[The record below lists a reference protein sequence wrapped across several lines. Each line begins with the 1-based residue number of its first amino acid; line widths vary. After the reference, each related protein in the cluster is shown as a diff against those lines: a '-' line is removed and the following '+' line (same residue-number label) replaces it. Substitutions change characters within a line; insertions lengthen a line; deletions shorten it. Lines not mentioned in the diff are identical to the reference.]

1 MPSPDQ
7 FAYMDALDLASLVR
21 QKQVQPIELVDAVIS
36 RIERLNPTLN
46 AVVTPMY
53 DEARRRAQEPLP
65 EGPLSGVPFLLKDFL
80 AEYAGVRMTEGSRF
94 LSDFVP
100 DEDSELVKR
109 IKRAGLIT
117 VAKTNTPALA
127 CGPTTEPQLFGAA
140 HNPWDTNRTTGGSSG
155 GAGASVASGIV
166 SIAHG
171 NDAGGSIRIPASC
184 CGVFGLKPTR
194 GRNPLGPLYGDIF
207 SGFVSEHVLT
217 RSVRESAAFLDASS
231 GPDLGDPYATPPP
244 DRPFLE
250 EVGASPGRLRIAYS
264 GQTTLGTPLDPDCA
278 AALQDAVTLCA
289 ELGHEVVEASPD
301 FDGEEVWQGFVKVC
315 AAGFAWVVDDWARR
329 TGRTP
334 TEADFEPFV
343 WAYTMRGREISAP
356 EYLMITQDLQKM
368 TRSVA
373 RFHQQYDLW
382 LTPTLGQP
390 PVDLGHFAFNSGD
403 DPIEMRRRMAEFSPF
418 TFITN
423 GTGQPSASIPLYW
436 NGQGLP
442 IGVHLAARYGDEATI
457 FRLASQLEEARPW
470 KDRRPPVAV

>member
-1 MPSPDQ
+1 MPNSDE
-7 FAYMDALDLASLVR
+7 FAFVDAIDLATLVR
-21 QKQVQPIELVDAVIS
+21 TKQVKPLELVDAVIT
-36 RIERLNPTLN
+36 RIERLNPSLN

-53 DEARRRAQEPLP
+53 EQARRRAQEPFP

-94 LSDFVP
+94 LQDFVP

-127 CGPTTEPQLFGAA
+127 CGPTTEPELFGAA
-140 HNPWDTNRTTGGSSG
+140 HNPWDLNRTTGGSSG
-155 GAGASVASGIV
+155 GAAASVSAGIV

-194 GRNPLGPLYGDIF
+194 GRNPLGPFFGDIF
-207 SGFVSEHVLT
+207 SGFVAEHVLT
-217 RSVRESAAFLDASS
+217 RTVRESAAFLDAAS
-231 GPDLGDPYATPPP
+231 GPDIGDPYPTLPP
-244 DRPFLE
+244 DRPFLQE
-250 EVGASPGRLRIAYS
+250 IGAHPGRLRIAYS
-264 GQTTLGTPLDPDCA
+264 GKTALGTPLDPDCS
-278 AALQDAVTLCA
+278 AALQDAVALCS
-289 ELGHEVVEASPD
+289 ELGHEVVEDSPD
-301 FDGEEVWQGFVKVC
+301 FDGEELWQGFVKVG

-329 TGRTP
+329 IGRTP
-334 TEADFEPFV
+334 TESDFESFV
-343 WAYTMRGREISAP
+343 WAYTMRDRQISAP
-356 EYLMITQDLQKM
+356 EYLMIIQDLQKIS
-368 TRSVA
+368 REIA
-373 RFHQQYDLW
+373 RFHQKYDIW

-390 PVDLGHFAFNSGD
+390 PVNLGHFIFTEGD

-423 GTGQPSASIPLYW
+423 SSGQPSASIPLYW
-436 NGQGLP
+436 NDKGLP

-457 FRLASQLEEARPW
+457 LRLSSQLEEARPW
-470 KDRRPPVAV
+470 KDKRPPVSV